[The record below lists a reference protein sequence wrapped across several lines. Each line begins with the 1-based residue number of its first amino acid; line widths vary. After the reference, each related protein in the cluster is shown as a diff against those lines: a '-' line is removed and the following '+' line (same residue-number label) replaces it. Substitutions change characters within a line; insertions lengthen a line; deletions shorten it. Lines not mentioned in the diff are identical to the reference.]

1 MERVEARHCRTK
13 DEAEAL
19 ANFLWNEKLRHME
32 DIRVIEQDIEALK
45 KYWAIKPKH
54 IREFVIP

>member
-1 MERVEARHCRTK
+1 MERMEARHCHTK
-13 DEAEAL
+13 AEAEAL

-32 DIRVIEQDIEALK
+32 DIRVIEEDIDNLK
-45 KYWAIKPKH
+45 KYWNITPVH